1 MFPFE
6 FCEIFKNIIFAEHIR
21 VTFILS
27 LLFAAA
33 DLTYLSIVPKSFI
46 LLPSLREK
54 LKALW
59 KHSFYFVLIVD
70 FEQIL
75 EQVVAYSSNF
85 QLTY

>member
-54 LKALW
+54 LKTLW